1 MSKKR
6 TASFPT
12 STIAIVL
19 GAVAILIVGAFFAFR
34 EEDSSSPSDGQ
45 HQNVVQMPHVHGLSF
60 SGDGQQL
67 IVPAHIG
74 LIIFEDNQW
83 SQPEMPAHDYMGYSG
98 VDDGFF
104 SSGHPGIDSD
114 LVNPLGLVR
123 STDGG
128 YTVSTIDFAGET
140 DFHFMA
146 VGYENHAIYVL
157 NPQPNSS
164 LPAGLHY
171 SLHEGETWQ
180 SSALDGLEGSMTQ
193 IAVHPTNGST
203 VVIATQTGLFLSEDF
218 GDTFTQIGDTGAV
231 TAVGFHPSGNNLLFG
246 NTRLYTYDFAT
257 GTTEVIS
264 SPEFVASDFIAF
276 VAASPVG
283 NDIAFATFGKNIYL
297 SRDGGQTWVQIA
309 REGVGINSGSDN
321 GLSVSENPLMDGQ
334 QLYTLY
340 CASCHGANGEGQY
353 PENPYLPDAAGLIGA
368 PPHDST
374 GHTWHHP
381 DAVLV
386 EIIQEGRAA
395 PNVHPM
401 PPFKGQLS
409 ETQIMA
415 ILDYVKTWWLP
426 EQVSAQATTSANFT
440 PSAP

>member
-1 MSKKR
+1 M
-6 TASFPT
+6 ALL
-12 STIAIVL
+12 V
-19 GAVAILIVGAFFAFR
+19 VVGFLAFR
-34 EEDSSSPSDGQ
+34 EEDNTSNNLSDEQ
-45 HQNVVQMPHVHGLSF
+45 TQEIVQMPHIHGLSF
-60 SGDGQQL
+60 SGDGRQL

-74 LIIFEDNQW
+74 LVIFEDNQW
-83 SQPEMPAHDYMGYSG
+83 SKPDIPAHDYMGYSG

-104 SSGHPGIDSD
+104 SSGHPGVDSD

-123 STDGG
+123 STDSGHQI
-128 YTVSTIDFAGET
+128 TTIDFAGET

-146 VGYENHAIYVL
+146 VGYENHAIYIL
-157 NPQPNSS
+157 NPQPSAS

-171 SLHEGETWQ
+171 SLDEGETWQ
-180 SSALDGLEGSMTQ
+180 PGTLAGLEGSMTQ
-193 IAVHPTNGST
+193 IAVHPTNTST

-231 TAVGFHPSGNNLLFG
+231 TAVSFHPSGDSLLFG
-246 NTRLYTYDFAT
+246 NTRLYTYDFASQT
-257 GTTEVIS
+257 AEVIS

-276 VAASPVG
+276 VATSPVG
-283 NDIAFATFGKNIYL
+283 QDIAFATFGKDIYL
-297 SRDGGQTWVQIA
+297 SHDAGETWVQIA
-309 REGVGINSGSDN
+309 REGVGINSNPGSD
-321 GLSVSENPLMDGQ
+321 VSAVESPLQDGQ
-334 QLYTLY
+334 ELYDLY

-353 PENPYLPDAAGLIGA
+353 PENPYLPDASGLVGA

-386 EIIQEGRAA
+386 EIVQEGRAM

-415 ILDYVKTWWLP
+415 ILDHIKTWWLP
-426 EQVSAQATTSANFT
+426 EQVSAQATASANFT
-440 PSAP
+440 PAAP